1 MVHVLTRKTGAAL
14 LRQAIAEHGPK
25 LFSVSFDIARNAL
38 FSLLVSTTMAERVAL
53 EKWVW
58 IRPNRPFLVNRITGH
73 ALRSCLVQKDG
84 SIDQA
89 EQKL

>member
-1 MVHVLTRKTGAAL
+1 MNTRKTGAAL

-58 IRPNRPFLVNRITGH
+58 IGQTVHFLSTESRDTP
-73 ALRSCLVQKDG
+73 
-84 SIDQA
+84 
-89 EQKL
+89 